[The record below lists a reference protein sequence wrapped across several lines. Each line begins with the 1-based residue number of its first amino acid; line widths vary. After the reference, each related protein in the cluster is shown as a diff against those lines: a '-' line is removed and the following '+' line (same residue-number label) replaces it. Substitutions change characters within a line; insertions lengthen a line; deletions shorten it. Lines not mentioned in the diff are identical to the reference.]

1 MSALINF
8 HFNGITKLRASMKKF
23 FCFAGLI
30 PFFMSI
36 LWISCEKKNPVTVV
50 TSPKIAVTQ
59 NSYSLRGGDANILLI
74 LLNIGNGNLEWNLGR
89 KPAWISVSRTS
100 GNVQSAP
107 DSVYLSTETDGLEFG
122 EYQGVLQINS
132 NGGNT
137 AVTVALNHNR
147 PRIKVWLP
155 ILSFTRQ
162 LLDNSLL
169 VYNHGGNILDW
180 NVASMPAWI
189 EVSRSNGRV
198 TEAPDTLSVRA
209 RMEGLDFR
217 NYTDKIRF
225 ESNGG
230 SDEVIVDLFFERE
243 IEIFPGVGA
252 ARIEI
257 GNTYGE
263 TINVQGFPLK
273 AVFEQHSKDEL
284 HYYLL
289 YPNKGLTVEI
299 LTDHMLIDTDLCD
312 RITVESPYS
321 GITDR
326 QIGVGSLLSQ
336 LVSAYGPPKSISTAD
351 STYNYDG
358 ITFQY
363 GPDSSF
369 VEKIHIPQ

>member
-1 MSALINF
+1 
-8 HFNGITKLRASMKKF
+8 MKKIVSRKPLAF
-23 FCFAGLI
+23 FLMAV
-30 PFFMSI
+30 
-36 LWISCEKKNPVTVV
+36 LWVACEKKNPVTVV
-50 TSPKIAVTQ
+50 SSPKIAVTQ
-59 NSYSLRGGDANILLI
+59 NSYSLRGGDTNILLI
-74 LLNIGNGNLEWNLGR
+74 LQNIGNGNLEWNLGQ

-100 GNVQSAP
+100 GNVRSAP
-107 DSVYLSTETDGLEFG
+107 DSVYLGTETDGLEFG

-198 TEAPDTLSVRA
+198 TEDPDTLSVRA

-230 SDEVIVDLFFERE
+230 SAEVVVDLYFERE

-252 ARIEI
+252 AKIEI
-257 GNTYGE
+257 GNSYTTLLG
-263 TINVQGFPLK
+263 VHGPPLK
-273 AVFEQHSKDEL
+273 TFFEQPSKNEL
-284 HYYLL
+284 HYYVL
-289 YPNKGLTVEI
+289 YPAKGITFEF
-299 LTDHMLIDTDLCD
+299 LTDHMLIGSDPCS
-312 RITVESPYS
+312 RITMENPYS

-336 LVSAYGPPKSISTAD
+336 VVSAYGPPKSVSTAD

-358 ITFQY
+358 IAFRY
-363 GPDSSF
+363 GPDSSY
-369 VEKIHIPQ
+369 VKKIHIPE